1 MATMYRYGRGRRVF
15 RRRAAAVV
23 SSMLAR
29 KTAASAVCDARHVS
43 PGSSFLGCRK
53 DPKSPPPRGSA
64 TTRESACGLR
74 RARARDTSRRDAL

>member
-29 KTAASAVCDARHVS
+29 KIRGFDARHVS
-43 PGSSFLGCRK
+43 PESSFLEGSK
-53 DPKSPPPRGSA
+53 KLTAPRLGNNA
-64 TTRESACGLR
+64 GEPAPAALIE
-74 RARARDTSRRDAL
+74 AAPRDTSRRDAL